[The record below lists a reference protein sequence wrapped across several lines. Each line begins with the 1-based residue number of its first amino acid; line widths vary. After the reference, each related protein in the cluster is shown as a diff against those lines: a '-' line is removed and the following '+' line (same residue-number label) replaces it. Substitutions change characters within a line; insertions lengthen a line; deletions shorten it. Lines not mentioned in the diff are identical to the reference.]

1 MQTRDRADRGH
12 IVCVQPFLGCLYGG
26 RVNVELPSQPLSDGV
41 VTLRPWRPD
50 DAEAIA
56 AAFADRESLYW
67 MHQVPDPYTES
78 EALEYVRAM
87 GTAWRARRGGAFAV
101 VEEAT
106 GAVAGSVGLN
116 VVDAELA
123 IVEVGYWAAPAV
135 RGRGLTTRALRLL
148 ARWLLVTAGAAR
160 VQLRA
165 DVQNAASVRVAEK
178 AGFTREGVLRSSG
191 YNHRAGRR
199 IDYAM
204 FSLLPGEES

>member
-1 MQTRDRADRGH
+1 
-12 IVCVQPFLGCLYGG
+12 
-26 RVNVELPSQPLSDGV
+26 VNVELPPEPLSDGI
-41 VTLRPWRPD
+41 VTLRPWRAD
-50 DAEAIA
+50 DAAAIA
-56 AAFADRESLYW
+56 AAFADNETLYW
-67 MHQVPDPYTES
+67 MHQVPEPYTES
-78 EALEYVRAM
+78 DALDYVRAM
-87 GTAWRARRGGAFAV
+87 DAAWRARTGGAFAV
-101 VEEAT
+101 VEAAT
-106 GAVAGSVGLN
+106 GEVAGSAGLS
-116 VVDAELA
+116 VLDAGLA

-148 ARWLLVTAGAAR
+148 ARWLLETAGAAR

-191 YNHRAGRR
+191 YNNRAERR